1 MNNDYTSRDAS
12 AYLMSK
18 TNGDT
23 IALSLS
29 PNKSTLKPLTPY
41 EQVNAIILSLQISSY
56 ASTWLIDALN
66 SALKRD
72 CVEVLKDINL
82 LQMIFR
88 VKTDYMLNHGNTEV
102 LKDVDD

>member
-1 MNNDYTSRDAS
+1 MNNNYTSRDAS

-18 TNGDT
+18 TDGDT

-29 PNKSTLKPLTPY
+29 PNTSTLKPLTPY
-41 EQVNAIILSLQISSY
+41 EQVNAIILSLQISSC

-72 CVEVLKDINL
+72 CVDVLKDINL
-82 LQMIFR
+82 LQMIFQ
-88 VKTDYMLNHGNTEV
+88 VKADYMLSRDNTEI
-102 LKDVDD
+102 LKDIDD